1 MKNESE
7 DLKMN
12 QVKNQRLKELLE
24 KIEITDITYRDDQL
38 DDLRDGNSFVNKIG
52 FKNIGEMIA
61 IVGCDIGLVKQRF
74 IYRAISKRKTE
85 IASEFVKVLQD
96 EDITIFEA
104 TSILNKAI
112 EKIYD
117 SKFVS

>member
-1 MKNESE
+1 MNE
-7 DLKMN
+7 LNVKT
-12 QVKNQRLKELLE
+12 VKNQRLKELLE
-24 KIEITDITYRDDQL
+24 KIEITDVPYRDDQMV
-38 DDLRDGNSFVNKIG
+38 DLRDGNSFVNEIG
-52 FKNIGEMIA
+52 FKNIGEMSA
-61 IVGCDIGLVKQRF
+61 TVGCDIDFVKQQF
-74 IYRAISKRKTE
+74 IDRAISRRKTE

-96 EDITIFEA
+96 EDITIREA